1 MLYDHFD
8 AQGIKVGS
16 SDRVVTPSPQTTTHT
31 LYVAPTL
38 VVEILILVLK
48 VDLLNTD
55 TTTLNMEESS
65 MSPLSTKRAR
75 D

>member
-1 MLYDHFD
+1 MLYDLFD

-31 LYVAPTL
+31 LYDAPTL
-38 VVEILILVLK
+38 VAEILIVVLK
-48 VDLLNTD
+48 VDQLNTAS
-55 TTTLNMEESS
+55 TTLTMEESS
-65 MSPLSTKRAR
+65 ISPLSTKRAR